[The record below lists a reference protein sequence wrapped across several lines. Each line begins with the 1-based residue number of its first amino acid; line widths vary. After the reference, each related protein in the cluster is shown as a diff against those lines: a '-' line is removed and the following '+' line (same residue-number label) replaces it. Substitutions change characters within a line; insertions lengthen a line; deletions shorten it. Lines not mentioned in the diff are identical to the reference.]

1 MYRWFLRH
9 FPRGGS
15 YADIHH
21 ALIEEGYTDWAESLV
36 EYAWK
41 KWLADENF
49 AHQEVS
55 SMQKLATDPGERPF
69 CSQFARS
76 DDHARIGCCEDNA
89 RIATAG
95 YAAQIASMGYSVR
108 IGSVGFNSH
117 IGSSGER
124 ARVAV
129 TGNSSR
135 ISSAGDSS
143 RIANTGMRV
152 RVCTLGERCH
162 VASNGDLVQIASFG
176 ANARIAN
183 SGDNVH
189 IIASGENSTV
199 VSTGVV
205 DSIIL
210 GPGGS
215 AALAIMTAK
224 EFASPSPLK
233 VKTIFEPESAIV
245 LMNSISLLSADSF
258 TFNQT
263 KDADEHG
270 MQALRPPEPSPHQ
283 FLHMP

>member
-1 MYRWFLRH
+1 MIITQADLREWRIGAVMYRWFLRH

-55 SMQKLATDPGERPF
+55 SMQKLATDPGERLF

-183 SGDNVH
+183 CGDNVH

-215 AALAIMTAK
+215 AALAYHDG
-224 EFASPSPLK
+224 ERVRFA
-233 VKTIFEPESAIV
+233 VAIEGENNIRAGV
-245 LMNSISLLSADSF
+245 RYRLNE
-258 TFNQT
+258 Q
-263 KDADEHG
+263 
-270 MQALRPPEPSPHQ
+270 HQ
-283 FLHMP
+283 FVEC

>member
-55 SMQKLATDPGERPF
+55 SMQKLATDPGEIPF

-76 DDHARIGCCEDNA
+76 DDHARI
-89 RIATAG
+89 
-95 YAAQIASMGYSVR
+95 
-108 IGSVGFNSH
+108 GFNSH

-162 VASNGDLVQIASFG
+162 VASNGDLAQIASLG

-215 AALAIMTAK
+215 AALAYHDG
-224 EFASPSPLK
+224 ERVRFA
-233 VKTIFEPESAIV
+233 VAIEGENNIRAGV
-245 LMNSISLLSADSF
+245 RYRLNE
-258 TFNQT
+258 Q
-263 KDADEHG
+263 
-270 MQALRPPEPSPHQ
+270 HQ
-283 FLHMP
+283 FVEC

>member
-55 SMQKLATDPGERPF
+55 SMQKLATDPGEIPF

-117 IGSSGER
+117 IGNSGER

-210 GPGGS
+210 GPGS
-215 AALAIMTAK
+215 AALAYHDG
-224 EFASPSPLK
+224 ERVRFA
-233 VKTIFEPESAIV
+233 VAIEGENNIRTGV
-245 LMNSISLLSADSF
+245 RYRLNE
-258 TFNQT
+258 Q
-263 KDADEHG
+263 
-270 MQALRPPEPSPHQ
+270 HQ
-283 FLHMP
+283 FVEC

>member
-55 SMQKLATDPGERPF
+55 SMQKLATDPGERLF
-69 CSQFARS
+69 CSQFVRS
-76 DDHARIGCCEDNA
+76 DDHARLGCCEDNA

-117 IGSSGER
+117 IGSSGAR

-135 ISSAGDSS
+135 ISSAGDSG
-143 RIANTGMRV
+143 RIANTGM
-152 RVCTLGERCH
+152 
-162 VASNGDLVQIASFG
+162 
-176 ANARIAN
+176 
-183 SGDNVH
+183 
-189 IIASGENSTV
+189 
-199 VSTGVV
+199 
-205 DSIIL
+205 
-210 GPGGS
+210 
-215 AALAIMTAK
+215 
-224 EFASPSPLK
+224 
-233 VKTIFEPESAIV
+233 
-245 LMNSISLLSADSF
+245 
-258 TFNQT
+258 
-263 KDADEHG
+263 
-270 MQALRPPEPSPHQ
+270 
-283 FLHMP
+283 

>member
-55 SMQKLATDPGERPF
+55 SMQKLATDPGEIPF

-162 VASNGDLVQIASFG
+162 VASNGDRCKS
-176 ANARIAN
+176 
-183 SGDNVH
+183 
-189 IIASGENSTV
+189 
-199 VSTGVV
+199 
-205 DSIIL
+205 
-210 GPGGS
+210 P
-215 AALAIMTAK
+215 ALAQTPELPTA
-224 EFASPSPLK
+224 ATMYTSLPA
-233 VKTIFEPESAIV
+233 VKI
-245 LMNSISLLSADSF
+245 
-258 TFNQT
+258 Q
-263 KDADEHG
+263 
-270 MQALRPPEPSPHQ
+270 R
-283 FLHMP
+283 

>member
-55 SMQKLATDPGERPF
+55 SMQKLATDPGERAF
-69 CSQFARS
+69 CSQFDRS
-76 DDHARIGCCEDNA
+76 
-89 RIATAG
+89 
-95 YAAQIASMGYSVR
+95 
-108 IGSVGFNSH
+108 
-117 IGSSGER
+117 
-124 ARVAV
+124 
-129 TGNSSR
+129 
-135 ISSAGDSS
+135 
-143 RIANTGMRV
+143 
-152 RVCTLGERCH
+152 ERCH

-189 IIASGENSTV
+189 IIASGEDSTI

-215 AALAIMTAK
+215 AALAYHDG
-224 EFASPSPLK
+224 ERVRFA
-233 VKTIFEPESAIV
+233 VAIEGENNIRTGV
-245 LMNSISLLSADSF
+245 RYRLNE
-258 TFNQT
+258 Q
-263 KDADEHG
+263 
-270 MQALRPPEPSPHQ
+270 HQ
-283 FLHMP
+283 FVEC